1 MCHATSA
8 DQVGPDPA
16 LDPISSLATRR
27 FRIESRAEHDPA
39 PACRRPCPRDLRN
52 GEAAP
57 FDVPAREQFANC
69 ASGVDRRGVR
79 QMAEIRLS
87 GVNKVY
93 PGGTHAV
100 HDVDLHIAD
109 GEFMIMVGPSGCA
122 KSTILR
128 MIAGLEVP
136 TSGTVEIG
144 GRVVNDV
151 APKDRDIAMVFQ
163 SYALYP
169 HMTVR
174 ENMAFGLRLRRMP
187 PNEIDQRVAD
197 AARIL
202 GLEQLLDRLPKA
214 MSGGQR
220 QRVAMGRA
228 IVREP
233 QAFLMDEPLSNL
245 DAKLRVQMRTEI
257 AKLHQRL
264 ETTTVYVTHDQVEAM
279 TLGQRICI
287 LRKGVVQQVDTPFQ
301 VYQNPANVFV
311 GGFMGSPGMNFMTGH
326 LVLHDGMLYLQ
337 LGDQHLPVPASVSS
351 RLVATTDLHGRGV
364 IVGIRPEHL
373 SMSAP
378 GDAGAIPVQVEL
390 TEAMGAEVYA
400 YFTANVQSPDLT
412 ALSDTQA
419 TADTFV
425 ARLGS
430 GTEMRNGEQ
439 IMLRPDMDEL
449 HLFDAQSLL
458 TLLAPAAEADVRA
471 RQNGAAIQI
480 ATGVAGTMSS
490 PVAMPHSTIVQ
501 PLMQPVQSVQPV
513 IHLHQTIV
521 QPEPSQLPGYATI
534 GTLAEPMTTNAI
546 ASVFDQPVADSFQVE
561 PLVVGAPRVDV
572 AASGGTGNPHAG
584 PPRSGFAARPS
595 MPTSQPAH
603 TSGPYANLGIGS
615 SKHPRHDAGDVHPS
629 RLGTPIEEPTPVVGT
644 PAAEAPLD
652 ATVDMPVVEHV
663 EHVVEPVL
671 EAPRARRG
679 FAPRVIGATAPV
691 AAELPRERPTTVTL
705 DDADLDAAIDAIDA
719 IDVDAPAPIDVS
731 TAEATPPR
739 VDSTLGAPIVETGAV
754 APSIVPLHADT
765 AVAGSGFR
773 DALERIRM
781 QRPARPATPISTGGV
796 LPPPMSLAPAP
807 VTEPVSKPATVPV
820 VAPEP
825 MVVHPPNIP
834 GAGPSNSGT

>member
-1 MCHATSA
+1 
-8 DQVGPDPA
+8 
-16 LDPISSLATRR
+16 
-27 FRIESRAEHDPA
+27 
-39 PACRRPCPRDLRN
+39 
-52 GEAAP
+52 
-57 FDVPAREQFANC
+57 
-69 ASGVDRRGVR
+69 
-79 QMAEIRLS
+79 MAEIRLS

-128 MIAGLEVP
+128 MIAGLETP
-136 TSGTVEIG
+136 TGGTVEIG

-301 VYQNPANVFV
+301 VYQNPSNVFV
-311 GGFMGSPGMNFMTGH
+311 GGFMGSPGMNFMNGH

-373 SMSAP
+373 EMSTP

-400 YFTANVQSPDLT
+400 YFTASVQSPDLT

-419 TADTFV
+419 TADTYV

-439 IMLRPDMDEL
+439 IMLRPDMDEI

-480 ATGVAGTMSS
+480 ATGVASTIGS
-490 PVAMPHSTIVQ
+490 PVAMPHSTLVQ
-501 PLMQPVQSVQPV
+501 PLLQPTQPV

-521 QPEPSQLPGYATI
+521 QPEQPTHAFAQASV
-534 GTLAEPMTTNAI
+534 GTLAESMSPTAI
-546 ASVFDQPVADSFQVE
+546 ASVFDQPVADAFQVE
-561 PLVVGAPRVDV
+561 PLVVGAPRVEV
-572 AASGGTGNPHAG
+572 GAMGGTGNPHASAHATAV
-584 PPRSGFAARPS
+584 PRSGFAARPIVPPS
-595 MPTSQPAH
+595 TGAH
-603 TSGPYANLGIGS
+603 ASGPYAALGISGS
-615 SKHPRHDAGDVHPS
+615 TPSYHDVDAVDPAG
-629 RLGTPIEEPTPVVGT
+629 LGTPVDEPVEPDVVTEDVPVV
-644 PAAEAPLD
+644 
-652 ATVDMPVVEHV
+652 ATTEPEPQPV
-663 EHVVEPVL
+663 
-671 EAPRARRG
+671 RRG
-679 FAPRVIGATAPV
+679 FAPRVIGVVPTAAV
-691 AAELPRERPTTVTL
+691 AAPQGQPTTVTL

-719 IDVDAPAPIDVS
+719 VDADAPAPVEGS
-731 TAEATPPR
+731 TAEASPPAPE
-739 VDSTLGAPIVETGAV
+739 STLGDPIDAPIAPLRSDAAV
-754 APSIVPLHADT
+754 AS
-765 AVAGSGFR
+765 SGFR
-773 DALERIRM
+773 DALARIRT
-781 QRPARPATPISTGGV
+781 QRPTPATTPIATGGV

-807 VTEPVSKPATVPV
+807 VPSLADAAAASSEPVEPTPPGPV
-820 VAPEP
+820 
-825 MVVHPPNIP
+825 VVHPPTLP
-834 GAGPSNSGT
+834 GIVPTTEG

>member
-1 MCHATSA
+1 
-8 DQVGPDPA
+8 
-16 LDPISSLATRR
+16 
-27 FRIESRAEHDPA
+27 
-39 PACRRPCPRDLRN
+39 
-52 GEAAP
+52 
-57 FDVPAREQFANC
+57 
-69 ASGVDRRGVR
+69 
-79 QMAEIRLS
+79 MAEIRLS

-128 MIAGLEVP
+128 MIAGLETP

-337 LGDQHLPVPASVSS
+337 LGEQHIPVPASVSG

-373 SMSAP
+373 SMSTP
-378 GDAGAIPVQVEL
+378 GDPGAIPVQVEL

-400 YFTANVQSPDLT
+400 YFTASVKTPDLT

-449 HLFDAQSLL
+449 HLFDAQSFL

-480 ATGVAGTMSS
+480 ATGVAGSEPS
-490 PVAMPHSTIVQ
+490 RVAMPHSTIVQ
-501 PLMQPVQSVQPV
+501 PAQPLLQPMQPV
-513 IHLHQTIV
+513 IHLHQTIM
-521 QPEPSQLPGYATI
+521 QPEPMY
-534 GTLAEPMTTNAI
+534 GTLAEPVGAGAI
-546 ASVFDQPVADSFQVE
+546 ASVFDQPVGEAIRVE
-561 PLVVGAPRVDV
+561 PLVVGAHHMDV
-572 AASGGTGNPHAG
+572 AAAGGAGNPHASA
-584 PPRSGFAARPS
+584 PRSTFAARPTAPPS
-595 MPTSQPAH
+595 HAPA
-603 TSGPYANLGIGS
+603 TSGPYANLGIGGPS
-615 SKHPRHDAGDVHPS
+615 SHGGSQDPHPS
-629 RLGTPIEEPTPVVGT
+629 NLGTPIVEAQVAPVD
-644 PAAEAPLD
+644 PPE
-652 ATVDMPVVEHV
+652 
-663 EHVVEPVL
+663 VEPAVT
-671 EAPRARRG
+671 ETPRARRG
-679 FAPRVIGATAPV
+679 FAPRVIGADAS
-691 AAELPRERPTTVTL
+691 ARPQVPADRPATVKL
-705 DDADLDAAIDAIDA
+705 DGGDLDAAIDAIDTVEPA
-719 IDVDAPAPIDVS
+719 TPAPIDMS
-731 TAEATPPR
+731 TPEATQAAK
-739 VDSTLGAPIVETGAV
+739 STLGVPAAEHPIAQ
-754 APSIVPLHADT
+754 APSIPALRSDAVPT
-765 AVAGSGFR
+765 GTGFR
-773 DALERIRM
+773 DALARIRSQM
-781 QRPARPATPISTGGV
+781 PARAATPFSAGGV
-796 LPPPMSLAPAP
+796 LPTPMSLAP
-807 VTEPVSKPATVPV
+807 TPAIGSSND
-820 VAPEP
+820 VASESTQAQPI
-825 MVVHPPNIP
+825 VVHPPDVP
-834 GAGPSNSGT
+834 GTTSNPDA

>member
-1 MCHATSA
+1 
-8 DQVGPDPA
+8 
-16 LDPISSLATRR
+16 
-27 FRIESRAEHDPA
+27 
-39 PACRRPCPRDLRN
+39 
-52 GEAAP
+52 
-57 FDVPAREQFANC
+57 
-69 ASGVDRRGVR
+69 
-79 QMAEIRLS
+79 MAEIRLS

-128 MIAGLEVP
+128 MIAGLETP
-136 TSGTVEIG
+136 TGGTVEIG

-187 PNEIDQRVAD
+187 PTEIDQRVAD

-311 GGFMGSPGMNFMTGH
+311 GGFMGSPGMNFMNGH

-337 LGDQHLPVPASVSS
+337 LGDQHIPVPASVSS

-364 IVGIRPEHL
+364 IVGIRPEHM

-378 GDAGAIPVQVEL
+378 GDAGAIPVTVEL

-400 YFTANVQSPDLT
+400 YFTAAVQAPDLT

-419 TADTFV
+419 TADTYV

-458 TLLAPAAEADVRA
+458 TLLAPAGEADVRA

-480 ATGVAGTMSS
+480 ATGVAGTLAS

-501 PLMQPVQSVQPV
+501 PLMHPGQSFLHPPTPSQPV

-521 QPEPSQLPGYATI
+521 QPEQPTY
-534 GTLAEPMTTNAI
+534 GTLAEPVAASAI
-546 ASVFDQPVADSFQVE
+546 ASVFDQPVADAFRVE
-561 PLVVGAPRVDV
+561 PLVVGAPRMD
-572 AASGGTGNPHAG
+572 AMTADGGTGNPHAAA
-584 PPRSGFAARPS
+584 PPRSGFAARPMAPS
-595 MPTSQPAH
+595 AHAPH
-603 TSGPYANLGIGS
+603 TSGPYANLGIGG
-615 SKHPRHDAGDVHPS
+615 SKPPHGSGDARDVQVS
-629 RLGTPIEEPTPVVGT
+629 ELGTPITEPAMSAPVAVPVEELVM
-644 PAAEAPLD
+644 AEAPV
-652 ATVDMPVVEHV
+652 A
-663 EHVVEPVL
+663 

-679 FAPRVIGATAPV
+679 FAPRVIGAALTNAAPSQPV
-691 AAELPRERPTTVTL
+691 ERPTTVTL
-705 DDADLDAAIDAIDA
+705 DDADLDAAIDALEGV
-719 IDVDAPAPIDVS
+719 DVDQPTPIEGS
-731 TAEATPPR
+731 SAEATP
-739 VDSTLGAPIVETGAV
+739 VASESTLGAPAAEVASG
-754 APSIVPLHADT
+754 APSIAPLRGDL
-765 AVAGSGFR
+765 AVASSGFR
-773 DALERIRM
+773 DALARIRT
-781 QRPARPATPISTGGV
+781 QQPAAARPITMSGGV
-796 LPPPMSLAPAP
+796 LPPPLSLRPNVDAKPASVPSVPAPA
-807 VTEPVSKPATVPV
+807 EPAA
-820 VAPEP
+820 APEP
-825 MVVHPPNIP
+825 MVVRPPTLP
-834 GAGPSNSGT
+834 GITPPPVQG